1 MKTIGRRNIA
11 CLTIA
16 PTGTTSLMTRTSS
29 GIEPVFMP
37 VCKRRRKI
45 NAAETAARVDY
56 VDDSGDA
63 FEEYI
68 VYHPKFLEWMK
79 IEGISTDRKYT
90 QAELDE
96 IVARSPYAGATA
108 NDIDWV
114 EKVTCRAAYRSG

>member
-1 MKTIGRRNIA
+1 MSKQGRRNIA

-37 VCKRRRKI
+37 VYKRRRKI
-45 NAAETAARVDY
+45 NANDASVHVDY

-79 IEGISTDRKYT
+79 LEGIDT
-90 QAELDE
+90 
-96 IVARSPYAGATA
+96 
-108 NDIDWV
+108 
-114 EKVTCRAAYRSG
+114 EKKIYSGRTRYPRCTLALCRGNSK